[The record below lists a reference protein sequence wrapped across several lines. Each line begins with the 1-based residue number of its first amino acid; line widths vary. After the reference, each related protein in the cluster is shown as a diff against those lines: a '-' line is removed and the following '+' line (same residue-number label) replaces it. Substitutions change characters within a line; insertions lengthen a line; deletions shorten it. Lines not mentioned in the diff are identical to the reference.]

1 MLQNQFVRFAVVGAF
16 NTTVGFGVYAFG
28 IYLGLTYYVASF
40 VALVFG
46 ICVSFF
52 TQGRLVFQ
60 SQLRGRFSSF
70 LFMWCLLYLL
80 NIAAIRLLVTFDMS
94 YYSAGLLATL
104 PVVLVSFV
112 LQKLIVFKGS

>member
-1 MLQNQFVRFAVVGAF
+1 MLQNQFVRFVFVGAF

-28 IYLGLTYYVASF
+28 IYLGLAYYFASF
-40 VALVFG
+40 IALVFG
-46 ICVSFF
+46 IGVSFF

-60 SQLRGRFSSF
+60 SQLRGRFPSF

-80 NIAAIRLLVTFDMS
+80 NIAVIRFLVTFDIS

-112 LQKLIVFKGS
+112 LQKLIVFKG

>member
-1 MLQNQFVRFAVVGAF
+1 MLQSQFVRFCVVGTF

-28 IYLGLTYYVASF
+28 IYLGLTYYIASF

-52 TQGRLVFQ
+52 SQGRLVFQ
-60 SQLRGRFSSF
+60 SQLRGRFPSF

-80 NIAAIRLLVTFDMS
+80 NIAVIRLLVTFDLS
-94 YYSAGLLATL
+94 YYYAGLLATL
-104 PVVLVSFV
+104 PVVLASFV
-112 LQKLIVFKGS
+112 LQKFIVFKGS